1 MNDLNIQLYD
11 EICSSINNS
20 QLPLSSKYLII
31 KEIYGEVES
40 VYNQYRMEYYKQ
52 QQIAQQEEKETKS
65 EE

>member
-40 VYNQYRMEYYKQ
+40 AYNQYRMEYYKQ
-52 QQIAQQEEKETKS
+52 QQMVQQEEKETKS